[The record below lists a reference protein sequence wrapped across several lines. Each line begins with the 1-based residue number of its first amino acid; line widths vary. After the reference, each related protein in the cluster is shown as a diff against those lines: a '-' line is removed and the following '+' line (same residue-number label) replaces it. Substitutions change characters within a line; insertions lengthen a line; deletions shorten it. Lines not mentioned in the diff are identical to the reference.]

1 MLITCGS
8 AGESRAIAR
17 HLVQNQLAAG
27 VQIVPIE
34 SVYTWEGEV
43 VEDDELL
50 LICKT
55 RRDRYLE
62 IESTVRGMHSYEVVP
77 IFMLEMSEGSRPY
90 LDWIDDA
97 TAGA

>member
-8 AGESRAIAR
+8 AEESRAIAR

-43 VEDDELL
+43 VEDDEVL

-55 RRDRYLE
+55 RRDRYRE
-62 IESTVRGMHSYEVVP
+62 IESSVRGMHSYEVAP
-77 IFMLEMSEGSRPY
+77 IYMIEMSEGNRPY